1 MEEKS
6 KKVEEHYEI
15 PLPLIDRSVK
25 LLNNRN
31 MTEKKFHCLSRDLS
45 EAQNFL
51 KIVKDS

>member
-31 MTEKKFHCLSRDLS
+31 MTEKKFHCHSRDLS
-45 EAQNFL
+45 EAQYFL